1 MSKSMRSE
9 RMLVKAPP
17 TTYILITKK
26 KSKKL
31 ADATLTKWSR
41 FASALIQISI
51 IRHSTK
57 KLACIF
63 KNANARKKRKSK
75 ELYEIKGH

>member
-31 ADATLTKWSR
+31 ADATLTK
-41 FASALIQISI
+41 
-51 IRHSTK
+51 
-57 KLACIF
+57 
-63 KNANARKKRKSK
+63 
-75 ELYEIKGH
+75 

>member
-26 KSKKL
+26 KLVNFIVKKL
-31 ADATLTKWSR
+31 ADATVTK
-41 FASALIQISI
+41 
-51 IRHSTK
+51 
-57 KLACIF
+57 
-63 KNANARKKRKSK
+63 
-75 ELYEIKGH
+75 